1 MSEPNN
7 PFVSVQPENRTIIE
21 EGLEYG
27 WHKIISQQPN
37 PYPNLKQPSYTPDE
51 FVSLLAAERGVLDWQ
66 PSDTLEQ
73 RRKTAEQAFEIHRK
87 AGTRS
92 GITVALDALGF
103 DSEVTRSTAPYSID
117 ILCWRRN
124 TPIDKLI
131 VDRMVSRIDH
141 TKSERDSYELSLAFG
156 TGTSMAMAG
165 AAAPPINV
173 SETNGQAALWSMP
186 DASVALSIAG
196 AVPPGVNVQPMQVK
210 ATVIPR
216 YCYGEMG
223 IAAASYSI
231 NVSNIH
237 ARAAIG

>member
-73 RRKTAEQAFEIHRK
+73 RRKTAEQAFDIHRK

-92 GITVALDALGF
+92 GITLALNALGF
-103 DSEVTRSTAPYSID
+103 DAEVTRSTAPYSID

-124 TPIDKLI
+124 STIDKFV
-131 VDRMVSRIDH
+131 VDRMISRIDH
-141 TKSERDSYELSLAFG
+141 TKSERDSYELSLLFH
-156 TGTSMAMAG
+156 SELNMA
-165 AAAPPINV
+165 I
-173 SETNGQAALWSMP
+173 T
-186 DASVALSIAG
+186 G
-196 AVPPGVNVQPMQVK
+196 AVPPSINIHPMTIK
-210 ATVIPR
+210 AAVIPR
-216 YCYGEMG
+216 DCIGE
-223 IAAASYSI
+223 IATAAVSYSI
-231 NVSNIH
+231 NVSNVH
-237 ARAAIG
+237 AQASIG